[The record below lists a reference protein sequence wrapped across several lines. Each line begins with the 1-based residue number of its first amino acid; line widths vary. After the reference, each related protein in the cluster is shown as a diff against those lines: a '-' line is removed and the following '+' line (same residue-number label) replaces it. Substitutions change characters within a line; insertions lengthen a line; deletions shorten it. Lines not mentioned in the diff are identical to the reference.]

1 MDKIRR
7 ASKRDFFIGQNMIF
21 DLEIS
26 EHAKITYLYLCRCAD
41 DEGQSFPS
49 YNTIANRCSFS
60 RMTAI
65 RAIQELQTVG
75 LLSVEN
81 RKIRKHGKLTNT
93 SNLYVLYDSPNDGVV
108 SHSDHPSITQIPP
121 LVSESDHP
129 GITQIPRTI
138 SNYKN
143 PISINTQSVSHRTDE
158 ASDKKENQP
167 VEPKTDRQTEFENI
181 KHFFEE
187 RLSFDDLRRSHR
199 QDKSLDEI
207 ELNILEMYFNE
218 YTMVKGEKKPQGI
231 VRSALMKLTYW
242 HIEELLNK
250 YKNLTTKITAPKG
263 YMQTM
268 IYNIAFESDLA
279 ITNQVK
285 HDFYG

>member
-49 YNTIANRCSFS
+49 YNTIASRCSFS
-60 RMTAI
+60 RSTAL
-65 RAIQELQTVG
+65 RAIQDLQEIG

-81 RKIRKHGKLTNT
+81 RKVRKHGKLTNT
-93 SNLYVLYDSPNDGVV
+93 SNLYVLYDSPNEGVV
-108 SHSDHPSITQIPP
+108 SHRHHPSVTQTPP
-121 LVSESDHP
+121 LVSEGHHP
-129 GITQIPRTI
+129 SVTQTPRTI
-138 SNYKN
+138 PNQKN
-143 PISINTQSVSHRTDE
+143 LVIINTQSVSHRADE
-158 ASDKKENQP
+158 ISDKKENQP
-167 VEPKTDRQTEFENI
+167 IEPTTDRQTEFENI
-181 KHFFEE
+181 KLFFEE
-187 RLSFDDLRRSHR
+187 RLSFGDLRRSHR

-218 YTMVKGEKKPQGI
+218 YTTIKGEKKPQGI

-242 HIEELLNK
+242 HIEEILIK
-250 YKNLTTKITAPKG
+250 YKNLTVKITNPKA

-279 ITNQVK
+279 ITNQVQ